1 MNNLKIIFS
10 AVLFIFFQLGDCEQ
24 EYKKGEKISN
34 MIPSLVYNID
44 SRIFISI
51 KPRSK
56 VENTILT
63 NIFFKFRKECL
74 DYVLNKIKIEEVRYL
89 VRKEIQSNN
98 VDPKSYNLEFQLYI
112 FVRNIQRIAL
122 DLFFNFYSKHNTIL
136 ENDEIKIIREN
147 TEAYLN
153 KNYILCT
160 IDQIYNSL
168 RNENISKIYSRSKNI
183 SFKRL
188 FCYNTNQDQLITE
201 ILIDHSKLIIE
212 NIISCAFVRISLGY
226 EDLFEMLKAL
236 KLTDIPHFKYFKPYK
251 KNENYAINLSNK
263 NGYISIIKKRGLD
276 VCGGFSTQN
285 ADVFPFFKVERKRKH
300 EGRKSIN
307 PLFQND
313 RESFLN
319 PINQSSVF
327 YEENN
332 VLRIEKLE
340 FAYDTLKSVLTNL
353 NKFKESKP
361 NLGKTLIIIDLDLRH
376 FLTDI
381 LLNYFIMD
389 GNILNIVL
397 NNEAM
402 EKPHEKTCEN
412 IQIYLLK
419 ECNKHIPKL
428 PPNKRT
434 KYIENH
440 YVIQIRPLKFSAKKI
455 RKIVS
460 GFIGLRKIESRL
472 RCFIDSNKRC
482 FYTLIYKLINYMNKT
497 IEQHLLSI

>member
-1 MNNLKIIFS
+1 MNNLKRIFS
-10 AVLFIFFQLGDCEQ
+10 AVFFIFLQLGDCEQ
-24 EYKKGEKISN
+24 EYKKGEQISN
-34 MIPSLVYNID
+34 MIPSSKYNID

-56 VENTILT
+56 VENKILT
-63 NIFFKFRKECL
+63 KIFFKFRKECL
-74 DYVLNKIKIEEVRYL
+74 NYVLNNIKIEEVRYL

-136 ENDEIKIIREN
+136 KNDEMKISREN

-153 KNYILCT
+153 QNYLLCT

-188 FCYNTNQDQLITE
+188 FCYNTNQDQLTTE
-201 ILIDHSKLIIE
+201 ILIDHSKLMIE
-212 NIISCAFVRISLGY
+212 NVISCAFSTISLRY
-226 EDLFEMLKAL
+226 EDLFEMLKEL
-236 KLTDIPHFKYFKPYK
+236 KLTDISHFKYFMPFK
-251 KNENYAINLSNK
+251 KNENYATNPSNK
-263 NGYISIIKKRGLD
+263 NSYNRKIKRRELNI
-276 VCGGFSTQN
+276 CGGFSTQN
-285 ADVFPFFKVERKRKH
+285 SDVFPFFKVERKRMY
-300 EGRKSIN
+300 EDRKSIN

-319 PINQSSVF
+319 HINQRSVF

-340 FAYDTLKSVLTNL
+340 FAYDTVKSVLANL

-361 NLGKTLIIIDLDLRH
+361 HLGKTLIIIDLDLRH
-376 FLTDI
+376 FLIDI

-389 GNILNIVL
+389 GNILNIVH

-402 EKPHEKTCEN
+402 EKPQEETWEN
-412 IQIYLLK
+412 IQLYLLE

-440 YVIQIRPLKFSAKKI
+440 YVIQIRPLKLSAKKI

-472 RCFIDSNKRC
+472 RCLIDSNKRC
-482 FYTLIYKLINYMNKT
+482 FYTLIYKLINYMNKI